1 MSRPSRRALER
12 YQESAVGGQTFEFAN
27 PMQEDFALCPTRES
41 LMDGGV
47 GSGKTIGG
55 IIKLLMLAEAYPG
68 SRWFVARQ
76 FYKDLIQT
84 TRKTFQRFCPLDW
97 PRPCPPYIWS
107 TSNPAGKD
115 WVYFRFHPDCSPPPT
130 RAYFFAPTHI
140 NREVLNKYAP
150 GYYDNL
156 MRKSPSWRKRWVEG
170 SRDLWEGQIF
180 TEFNKKIHTYDP
192 KLFDPYAHHNGG
204 VSWAWM
210 DYGLTKPTTC
220 IISYTT
226 PEGLLFI
233 TREYGA
239 ADKLI
244 KDHATEI
251 RNMIAVNPRPV
262 RGIYA
267 DPAMFAQS
275 TRDRHVLTTSI
286 ADEYRKCGVYLLK
299 ADNNEESS
307 IEILHEMFHTRPS
320 GVPTLRINAD
330 CKNLIQEIEMQ
341 RWDEERNPLTGERE
355 FVQHRKETVAD
366 DYFDPLRYFAN
377 SKIHQVTAKRPPMKL
392 PGYGWIQK
400 EAGVYR

>member
-1 MSRPSRRALER
+1 
-12 YQESAVGGQTFEFAN
+12 
-27 PMQEDFALCPTRES
+27 
-41 LMDGGV
+41 
-47 GSGKTIGG
+47 
-55 IIKLLMLAEAYPG
+55 
-68 SRWFVARQ
+68 
-76 FYKDLIQT
+76 
-84 TRKTFQRFCPLDW
+84 
-97 PRPCPPYIWS
+97 
-107 TSNPAGKD
+107 
-115 WVYFRFHPDCSPPPT
+115 VYFRFHPDCSPPPT
-130 RAYFFAPTHI
+130 RAYFFASTHV
-140 NREVLNKYAP
+140 NKDVLNRYAP
-150 GYYDNL
+150 GYYDIL
-156 MRKSPSWRKRWVEG
+156 MQKPPSWRKRWVEG

-180 TEFNKKIHTYDP
+180 TEFKKEIHTYEP
-192 KLFDPYAHHNGG
+192 KWFDPYTKYQGG

-220 IISYTT
+220 LISYTT

-244 KDHATEI
+244 RDHATDI
-251 RNMIAVNPRPV
+251 RAMIATNPRPV

-267 DPAMFAQS
+267 DPSMFDQS

-307 IEILHEMFHTRPS
+307 IEILHEMFHLRPG
-320 GVPTLRINAD
+320 GVPALRISAD
-330 CKNLIQEIEMQ
+330 CKNLIREIEMQ

-366 DYFDPLRYFAN
+366 DYFDDLRYFAN

-392 PGYGWIQK
+392 PGYGWTKREEQ
-400 EAGVYR
+400 ARYR